1 MTLNLRL
8 LWKSVPKK
16 VLFSKSLHKPFCRAK
31 ERYRQKI
38 KNNKINVCACWWIF
52 HVFVWRWL
60 AEALTGVEDLDC
72 SLALGKS
79 PPTAPLMED
88 DSVER
93 TRRQNRNY
101 PDLLNSPLTFLWLL
115 TELAQE
121 YKRTGKWRRDEGEW
135 GIQKKRE
142 REQIEYVNDK
152 RGRYTKKI

>member
-1 MTLNLRL
+1 MSLLCPWAWHLTSVCSGRL
-8 LWKSVPKK
+8 SLKK
-16 VLFSKSLHKPFCRAK
+16 MEICELFSIKELIKVFFIPAVLSGKVQAK
-31 ERYRQKI
+31 DKEQQ
-38 KNNKINVCACWWIF
+38 NNKTNVCACWWIF

-72 SLALGKS
+72 SLALGKG

-121 YKRTGKWRRDEGEW
+121 YKRIGKWRRDEGEW
-135 GIQKKRE
+135 RDKKR
-142 REQIEYVNDK
+142 
-152 RGRYTKKI
+152 